1 MQKALASQYQKTN
14 MSKKFQENALQKMK
28 SAELVQD
35 LGNIRSAQNQSD
47 RLGTMNKLD
56 KKGEKQSPL
65 TMVDN
70 SMENS
75 FVDKTLIK
83 DINSQ
88 NTTQEQ
94 PGLQFFQQ

>member
-1 MQKALASQYQKTN
+1 
-14 MSKKFQENALQKMK
+14 
-28 SAELVQD
+28 
-35 LGNIRSAQNQSD
+35 
-47 RLGTMNKLD
+47 MNKLD

-75 FVDKTLIK
+75 FVDKALIK
-83 DINSQ
+83 DVNSQ